1 MVVEEEVGDA
11 QPRQEWIMLAAIPDV
26 RQSSRMF
33 PPGTD
38 FVLALKKPPHVSH
51 VTVAA
56 RIAPGL
62 PATPTRFP
70 YVVAIEAAGA
80 FLLCVTQR
88 AREPPL
94 ATGADA
100 SVGRAR
106 RRREFARVPAYFLC
120 DAAHWRGLPRPRSSR
135 RWSTE
140 RLP

>member
-11 QPRQEWIMLAAIPDV
+11 QPRQEWIMLAAVPDV
-26 RQSSRMF
+26 RRSSRMF

-70 YVVAIEAAGA
+70 YVVAVDAGGA
-80 FLLCVTQR
+80 FLCAPTR
-88 AREPPL
+88 
-94 ATGADA
+94 
-100 SVGRAR
+100 
-106 RRREFARVPAYFLC
+106 
-120 DAAHWRGLPRPRSSR
+120 
-135 RWSTE
+135 
-140 RLP
+140 